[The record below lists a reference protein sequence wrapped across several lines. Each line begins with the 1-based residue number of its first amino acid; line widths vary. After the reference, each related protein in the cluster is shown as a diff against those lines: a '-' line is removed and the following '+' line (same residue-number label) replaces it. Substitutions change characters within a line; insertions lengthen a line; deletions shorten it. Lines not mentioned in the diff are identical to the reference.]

1 MGSDVYGLPS
11 RETYPDSQNL
21 RSDGAKIRSIFES
34 SKYFGTFFIA
44 RRFFLQSSSL
54 FPILFVPLQSIM
66 VRTKDDYYIESKRI
80 RNEVLTMA
88 EALKGEPLRFTI
100 TNGITMDVEITK
112 SDLKTIVS
120 KASRDNKFNAIKN
133 ALAKDIPSYLKKGQY
148 LGWRRV
154 VEGKHEESAYF
165 AYFDREIG
173 VKTILAM
180 RKMKNGGP
188 YKPYAIID
196 QYAFENNVG
205 ELEKGTPL

>member
-1 MGSDVYGLPS
+1 MDIQRRR
-11 RETYPDSQNL
+11 REVTNWS
-21 RSDGAKIRSIFES
+21 
-34 SKYFGTFFIA
+34 A
-44 RRFFLQSSSL
+44 RR
-54 FPILFVPLQSIM
+54 V
-66 VRTKDDYYIESKRI
+66 T
-80 RNEVLTMA
+80 
-88 EALKGEPLRFTI
+88 
-100 TNGITMDVEITK
+100 
-112 SDLKTIVS
+112 
-120 KASRDNKFNAIKN
+120 
-133 ALAKDIPSYLKKGQY
+133 LKKGKY

-154 VEGKHEESAYF
+154 LEGKHEESAYF